1 MIKEEIR
8 DSLFS
13 IIIDESHDSRAN
25 GFDCEVSHCLLI
37 STFISL
43 LCYSTKLTNINMF
56 CRYVNKKELS
66 RKFFGS

>member
-43 LCYSTKLTNINMF
+43 SCYSTKLTNINMF
-56 CRYVNKKELS
+56 CR
-66 RKFFGS
+66 